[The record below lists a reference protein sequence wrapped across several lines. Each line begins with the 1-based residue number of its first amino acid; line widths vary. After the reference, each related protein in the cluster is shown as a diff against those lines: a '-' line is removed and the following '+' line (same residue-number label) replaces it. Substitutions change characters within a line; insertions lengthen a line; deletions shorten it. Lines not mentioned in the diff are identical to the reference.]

1 MHPAVAKTQ
10 TVGMQNAT
18 VTNIFI
24 VDDSPAIRARL
35 CDVLSRMP
43 DVAVVGEAESATEA
57 IAGILRT
64 HPHSVLLDL
73 NLMGR
78 TGIDV
83 MRAVRP
89 QAPDIVFVVLSNH
102 AEPQY
107 RQAST
112 RAGASYFLDKSVDFE
127 RVPQV
132 IAEIAA
138 ARH

>member
-1 MHPAVAKTQ
+1 
-10 TVGMQNAT
+10 MQSQRP
-18 VTNIFI
+18 TNVFI
-24 VDDSPAIRARL
+24 VDDSAAIRTRL
-35 CDVLSRMP
+35 AEVLRAMP
-43 DVAVVGEAESATEA
+43 NVAIVGEAESAREA

-64 HPHSVLLDL
+64 QPHSVLLDL
-73 NLMGR
+73 NLTDS

-83 MRAVRP
+83 MRAVCP
-89 QAPDIVFVVLSNH
+89 QAPGVVFVVLTNH

-112 RAGASYFLDKSVDFE
+112 RAGASYFLDKTRDFD
-127 RVPQV
+127 RVPEV